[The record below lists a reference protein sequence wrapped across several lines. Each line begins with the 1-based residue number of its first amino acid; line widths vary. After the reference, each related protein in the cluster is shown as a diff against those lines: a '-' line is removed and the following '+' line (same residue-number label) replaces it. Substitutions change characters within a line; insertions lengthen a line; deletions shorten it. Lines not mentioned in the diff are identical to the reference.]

1 MTAFKRQ
8 AISQSQT
15 LGERLKKHRLDLGA
29 ELNEAAAATGV
40 PLKYLEAI
48 ETSDYRRLPGD
59 VYARNFLKQ
68 YAVFLRLSIEDVID
82 HYEREQA
89 VVKNIHQI
97 GPRFIQRHVD
107 QKPLLTPRRLR
118 QLSFALAILIVLGYL
133 GWEVRSIVR
142 PPNLTIEYP
151 PYQLTTADRSIEVHG
166 LTDAESEVTINGQRV
181 LVNAS
186 GSFRETIDLHEGLN
200 TIKIESVRKRSQTK
214 TVYRQVLVEASEPAQ
229 NSSIS
234 Q

>member
-15 LGERLKKHRLDLGA
+15 LGERLKKHRLSLGA

-40 PLKYLEAI
+40 PLKYLAAI
-48 ETSDYRRLPGD
+48 EASDYRRLPGD

-68 YAVFLRLSIEDVID
+68 YASFLQLSIEDVID
-82 HYEREQA
+82 HYEREQM

-107 QKPLLTPRRLR
+107 QKPLLTPHRMRRLG
-118 QLSFALAILIVLGYL
+118 LALIVLVVLGYL
-133 GWEVRSIVR
+133 GWEVRSIIR
-142 PPNLTIEYP
+142 PPSLIIDYP
-151 PYQLTTADRSIEVHG
+151 PFQLTTEDRSIEVRG
-166 LTDAESEVTINGQRV
+166 STDAESEVTINGQRV
-181 LVNAS
+181 PVDTN
-186 GSFRETIDLHEGLN
+186 GSFRETVDLHEGLN

-214 TVYRQVLVEASEPAQ
+214 TVYRQVLVEAKES
-229 NSSIS
+229 
-234 Q
+234 

>member
-8 AISQSQT
+8 VISQSQT
-15 LGERLKKHRLDLGA
+15 LGERLKKHRLSLGA

-48 ETSDYRRLPGD
+48 EASDYRRLPGD
-59 VYARNFLKQ
+59 VYARNFLRQ
-68 YAVFLRLSIEDVID
+68 YAVFLQLSIEDVID

-107 QKPLLTPRRLR
+107 QKPLFTPRRLR
-118 QLSFALAILIVLGYL
+118 RLGLALIVLVVLGYL
-133 GWEVRSIVR
+133 GWEVRSIIR
-142 PPNLTIEYP
+142 PPSLAIDYP
-151 PYQLTTADRSIEVHG
+151 PFQLTTTDRSIEVRG
-166 LTDAESEVTINGQRV
+166 STDAESEVTINGQRV
-181 LVNAS
+181 PVDIN
-186 GSFRETIDLHEGLN
+186 GSFRETVDLHEGLN

-214 TVYRQVLVEASEPAQ
+214 IIYRQVLVEAAEPAQ
-229 NSSIS
+229 TSNTN
-234 Q
+234 